1 MELIK
6 ISENKTTKE
15 KPDIE
20 NILRN
25 YYDYE
30 YRLISDEKKYEEYM
44 SYYFLSNPRRRKKPF
59 PSPIHPSIN
68 EWQGMNRQQKNNLK
82 QEWGKFA
89 KWLVDEYGFRG
100 LNIDECAIVYALYF
114 KTKHR
119 RDLGNFVFKF
129 FEDGI
134 VQTGMLT
141 DDNMN
146 VINPLVIKGAYDKEN
161 PRMEILIFTNQEG
174 VFTENKKDNIFA
186 KKK

>member
-1 MELIK
+1 M
-6 ISENKTTKE
+6 ISIPATKK

-20 NILRN
+20 ELFRE

-30 YRLISDEKKYEEYM
+30 YKIISDMEKYDQYIAH
-44 SYYFLSNPRRRKKPF
+44 YFLSNPRRRKPPF

-68 EWQGMNRQQKNNLK
+68 DWHSMKRQQKNNLK
-82 QEWGKFA
+82 QEWEKFA
-89 KWLVDEYGFRG
+89 KWLIDQYGFRG
-100 LNIDECAIVYALYF
+100 LEISECAIVYSLYF

-161 PRMEILIFTNQEG
+161 PRMEILIFTNQKVG
-174 VFTENKKDNIFA
+174 N
-186 KKK
+186 